1 MDLSILTR
9 VGLDETSKSKG
20 HNYVTC
26 FVDMD
31 QKKTVYV
38 AEGKDN
44 KTVIEFVDDL
54 KNHQGSP
61 ENITDVSSD
70 MSPAFIKGIHENLPN
85 ASITFDRFHL
95 MQFIM
100 MRKFLSF
107 SFTLFRSLGLL
118 GSFLYFSLSC
128 RGKCHFQI
136 FFHVVTRI

>member
-1 MDLSILTR
+1 MDTDDKYLDQAREEVDLSILTR

-54 KNHQGSP
+54 KN
-61 ENITDVSSD
+61 NIKKE
-70 MSPAFIKGIHENLPN
+70 FI
-85 ASITFDRFHL
+85 
-95 MQFIM
+95 
-100 MRKFLSF
+100 
-107 SFTLFRSLGLL
+107 
-118 GSFLYFSLSC
+118 
-128 RGKCHFQI
+128 
-136 FFHVVTRI
+136 